1 MSDAAEQGA
10 APKGEIGTPTVHWVP
25 LNDTKQADLAEEPTT
40 ARTIPQVDV
49 VPLPSPHRREM
60 STMDYQIDQDAYDAA
75 RDWQQ
80 RAPRH
85 AARPSPHK
93 REMSTMDFNDIDQD
107 AYDAARESKPSFFRS
122 ASQDTYKSVDAILET
137 TMTTTTAAAT
147 TSSSTTTLP
156 LPSSGHGKPPK
167 AAKKSKDAPL
177 IPAAQLSG
185 EADTGDR
192 IRLGICAM
200 EYVRLQ
206 RCDQSP
212 TATCFTLTHW
222 LLLLLLLLLL
232 RFTAKRPVPNPWR
245 KF

>member
-1 MSDAAEQGA
+1 MSNAAEQGA

-40 ARTIPQVDV
+40 TTTTTTTPQVDV

-75 RDWQQ
+75 RDSQQ

-85 AARPSPHK
+85 ASRPSPHK
-93 REMSTMDFNDIDQD
+93 REMSTMDYNDIDQD
-107 AYDAARESKPSFFRS
+107 AYDAAREGKPSFFRS

-137 TMTTTTAAAT
+137 TATTATTT
-147 TSSSTTTLP
+147 SNSTTLP
-156 LPSSGHGKPPK
+156 MPASGHGKPPK

-177 IPAAQLSG
+177 IPAAEFSG

-206 RCDQSP
+206 PCGQTP
-212 TATCFTLTHW
+212 TSSFFTLTR
-222 LLLLLLLLLL
+222 LLLLL
-232 RFTAKRPVPNPWR
+232 RYTAKRPVPNPWR